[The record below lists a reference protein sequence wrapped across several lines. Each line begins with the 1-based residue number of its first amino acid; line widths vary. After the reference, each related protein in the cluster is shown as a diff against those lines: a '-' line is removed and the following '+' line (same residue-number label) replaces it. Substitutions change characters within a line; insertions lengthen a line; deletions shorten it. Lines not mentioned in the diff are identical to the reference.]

1 MKKQLKKV
9 LSIVCALAFTVTGI
23 TFTPAPVNAGDSWIE
38 VTQGTHIPSGA
49 FTPGVEYTLGDL
61 TDNDEGGIWSL
72 QTGNNEW
79 ANYEAR
85 YRNADKISG
94 FVYDSKVYH
103 NGGGAYLRLRDLFG
117 LGIKDTEGNLIKSG
131 VKYNVTVSLSYGTI
145 ANGSQNHYVN
155 FFDNNTNIY
164 DQTVYKTVTSN
175 SSADFEFTFTPKS
188 SDGLNLLIAWAKK
201 ESWGDYSQKGTFTVD
216 DIAFTPADDF
226 LPCDTNTDYH
236 PGSNDNP
243 WTVNVAYN
251 PVPQTGTYGAMSYK
265 VDGDAT
271 DVTSTYLRADNP
283 VHDDTEEKLKTTA
296 LKDKKR
302 NQHPDMSDAEFE
314 VWWENYKALEDADA
328 WWWWNSAKLE
338 GYMSSF
344 DWGYRYKPTLKV
356 KYTRPDDA
364 DYGDPQ
370 LRIIFNGKVI
380 LKKMPTSGEY
390 TIKLCSD
397 DGFIY
402 TGQYNNIEFNYDLL
416 DNGGIVQVSELTFEK
431 DPNFAPCTPN
441 VEGGFNPAGT
451 PWYYSIQNDTQ
462 TAQNPSLFGMT
473 SYYVSGSPTSAIG
486 STQTRVDT
494 PAHDDSNEIL
504 KTDALKS
511 KKKTQKKA
519 ENHDITDA
527 QFEEFWA
534 SYDATEDPDAWWWWN
549 SMKLKDYM
557 SDLTKDKKY
566 TGSITYKYTAPTDP
580 DESYSPKLRM
590 IYGGNTEI
598 IDLSE
603 GTHTVAF
610 AESGFK
616 YDGENKNV
624 EFNLDLLEEAG
635 IIQITDLKFIG
646 DDFDPV
652 PVQEGGFVPKNST
665 GTVSTPWTIT
675 VSNNG
680 STAWGMMS
688 YDVDDNNAEAIGG
701 TTMRNDNPA
710 HDDTNAKLKSEALKE
725 KKREL
730 YPEKTDAQF
739 EEWWDNY
746 DATEDPDAW
755 WWWNSAKLEN
765 YMTTATDD
773 KGNALED
780 GKTYS
785 STLNI
790 NYTPSSNPEDDYDGK
805 IRILLNGDVHIVELS
820 PGPNEIKIDPFD
832 YSDSYPNVEFNL
844 DLMGKNS
851 TFQVTDI
858 TFKLEN
864 SDWTRVT
871 DNTDPGAMIQVSYD
885 DVVPN
890 VDTTTHT
897 WNLFAGIWE
906 GKGCKLYYK
915 KDQSD
920 PYGPLS
926 VKIGDGERW
935 DPACAQIKLSNTDAY
950 QGLVQGTHYYMTYT
964 FYSTEEGT
972 LHINQENYDPVGL
985 ERVDVHKGWNTY
997 TKYVP
1002 YYDKLNEEGGA
1013 PNLTMFLTP
1022 TTYVYNEQT
1031 GKVDTVMDGEYLP
1044 KGTILSDFKVSFSRQ
1059 DALGWTLVRDSRHP
1073 DPEIQGYDTL
1083 VEDADENPLLLAYT
1097 NSSTPRCGR
1106 MSYLAN
1112 QNPDGEDDIAKMGIR
1127 LDSTGYGEDEMYEF
1141 QADDWGNHLRIP
1153 NSYFYDR
1160 TDTNGNPL
1168 KAGKKYKL
1176 RFYYNSTGATLQDDE
1191 HGLIMVRQGYDENKY
1206 FMYPGKVGLNMANG
1220 TITKTNKNG
1229 YVSHEDTDT
1238 VAYTKT
1244 GGIDFYYNPEKT
1256 VDDQYVQFDFSYF
1269 PSGTYINDISWEF
1282 YAPGYNVYIDDVK
1295 NNTKPITDDEGQDT
1309 YTFPDNTVPG
1319 FENVVKYVDAN
1330 NPQKE
1335 YQPGQTITFND
1346 FNDADIYVKTVRQ
1359 HKVEIRAG
1367 STTGTLL
1374 KTDYVNHNEYYTLPT
1389 ISGVVDY
1396 TYDGNN
1402 YNAGASIGPILQD
1415 EIVVANMPN
1424 AHIIRYVAQDD
1435 PDHIYDTDTANH
1447 GSMYTLHD
1455 LQGVEVDHYIY
1466 NGQNKGIT
1474 DEIGPINA
1482 DTDVI
1487 VVLKPKTHTVE
1498 YVNKDNHSVKYLTD
1512 TATEGVDYK
1521 VQEVTSVDV
1530 DKYYYEGQE
1539 VTPDTNLG
1547 NITDDI
1553 IIEVTLKP
1561 ATHTVEYVNKDDHSV
1576 KYLTDTATE
1585 GVDYKVQEVTSVDVD
1600 KYYYEGQEVT
1610 PNTNLG
1616 NITSDIYI
1624 EVTLKPVTHTVTYVN
1639 KFDESIEYGSFPV
1652 NHGEMHTLVSLT
1664 TVNVDHYEYGNQT
1677 DLHAGTPIGPINDDA
1692 TVYVVPVVVT
1702 HNVKYVD
1709 KDDHTFVYQTDT
1721 VPEGQT
1727 VTLPNTVNGLPAEDL
1742 VKYVYDNVDKYPGN
1756 IIGPFDSDVE
1766 VEVVKVPYYKITI
1779 DGKPYET
1786 VRDGGNSTLPEST
1799 GDYEGV
1805 VGYIYDRGPQQ
1816 TETELILDPKTVV
1829 GPIHED
1835 RNYISIKSITVTA
1848 EQGASMWFKEGKNQR
1863 GIGFGAQF
1871 TVFDK
1876 DGNEV
1881 SRYEHPSVY
1890 KSKSFKLGTMITTW
1904 DIYTEYCGG
1913 EPLTLADVK
1922 RAQDEGHPDY
1932 ILNIMNDYT
1941 FADKPDPTTNIATY
1955 RAGIINMTDQNITRD
1970 FTARSYG
1977 YIETKNKT
1985 VTDVVYADMTAK
1997 RNIYQIAKLIT
2008 TTPGVLDD
2016 PIYQGEKNKYK
2027 LEVIDY
2033 VIKYVEG

>member
-1 MKKQLKKV
+1 MKKQLRKV
-9 LSIVCALAFTVTGI
+9 LAIVCALAFAVTGI
-23 TFTPAPVNAGDSWIE
+23 TFTPAPVNAGDSWIA
-38 VTQGTHIPSGA
+38 VTQGTHIPSGSY
-49 FTPGVEYTLGDL
+49 TPGTEYTLGDV
-61 TDNDEGGIWSL
+61 TDTDEGGIWSL
-72 QTGNNEW
+72 QTGNNQW
-79 ANYEAR
+79 GNYTAK
-85 YRNADKISG
+85 YKNADKISG
-94 FVYDSKVYH
+94 FTYDSEVYH

-117 LGIKDTEGNLIKSG
+117 LGVKDTAGNPIQSG
-131 VKYNVTVSLSYGTI
+131 VKYNVKVSLSYGTI
-145 ANGSQNHYVN
+145 GNGSQNHYVN

-175 SSADFEFTFTPKS
+175 SSADFEFSFTPKS
-188 SDGLNLLIAWAKK
+188 ADGLNLLIAWAKK
-201 ESWGDYSQKGTFTVD
+201 ESWGDYSQKGTITVD

-226 LPCDTNTDYH
+226 KPCDANKDYH
-236 PGSNDNP
+236 PADNDDNP

-251 PVPQTGTYGAMSYK
+251 PVPDTGTFGAMSYK

-271 DVTSTYLRADNP
+271 KVTSTYLRADNP

-328 WWWWNSAKLE
+328 WWWWNSAKLVD
-338 GYMSSF
+338 YMASF
-344 DWGYRYKPTLKV
+344 DWGYRYTPTLKV

-370 LRIIFNGKVI
+370 LRVIFNGKVI
-380 LKKMPTSGEY
+380 RQKMPTSGEY

-402 TGQYNNIEFNYDLL
+402 TGQYKNIEFNYDLL
-416 DNGGIVQVSELTFEK
+416 DKGGILQVSELTFTK
-431 DPNFAPCTPN
+431 DPNFKPCTPN
-441 VEGGFNPAGT
+441 VSGGFNPTGT
-451 PWYYSIQNDTQ
+451 LWYYSIQNDTQ

-473 SYYVSGSPTSAIG
+473 SYYVSGSPASAIG

-519 ENHDITDA
+519 ENPDITDE

-549 SMKLKDYM
+549 SMKLKSYM
-557 SDLTKDKKY
+557 SDLIKDKKY

-598 IDLSE
+598 INLSE
-603 GTHTVAF
+603 GTHTVTF
-610 AESGFK
+610 AESGFR
-616 YDGENKNV
+616 YDGENNNV

-635 IIQITDLKFIG
+635 IIQITDLKFNG

-652 PVQEGGFVPKNST
+652 PAQEGGFVPKDSS
-665 GTVSTPWTIT
+665 GTISTPWTIT

-688 YDVDDNNAEAIGG
+688 YDVDDNNAAAIGG

-710 HDDTNAKLKSEALKE
+710 HDDSNAKLKSDALKQ

-739 EEWWDNY
+739 EEWWADY

-765 YMTTATDD
+765 YMTTAKDD

-832 YSDSYPNVEFNL
+832 YSDTYPNVEFNL

-871 DNTDPGAMIQVSYD
+871 DNADPGALIQVSYD
-885 DVVPN
+885 GVVPN
-890 VDTTTHT
+890 VTTTTHT

-935 DPACAQIKLSNTDAY
+935 DPACAQVKLSNTDAY

-972 LHINQENYDPVGL
+972 LHINQENYDPEGL

-1002 YYDKLNEEGGA
+1002 YYDKLNEDGA
-1013 PNLTMFLTP
+1013 NLTMFLTP

-1044 KGTILSDFKVSFSRQ
+1044 KGTILSDFKVSFSRK

-1073 DPEIQGYDTL
+1073 DPEIQGYDDI
-1083 VEDADENPLLLAYT
+1083 VKDADENPLLSAYT

-1112 QNPDGEDDIAKMGIR
+1112 QYPDGEDDIAKMGIR
-1127 LDSTGYGEDEMYEF
+1127 LDSTAFGEDEMYEF
-1141 QADDWGNHLRIP
+1141 DPNDWGNHLRIP
-1153 NSYFYDR
+1153 NSYFYNR

-1191 HGLIMVRQGYDENKY
+1191 HGLIMVRQGYDSNKY

-1229 YVSHEDTDT
+1229 YVSHGDTDT
-1238 VAYTKT
+1238 VTYTKT

-1282 YAPGYNVYIDDVK
+1282 YAPGYNVFIDNVK
-1295 NNTKPITDDEGQDT
+1295 NNTQPITDDEGQNT
-1309 YTFPDNTVPG
+1309 YTFPDNTVQG
-1319 FENVVKYVDAN
+1319 FEDVVKYVDAN
-1330 NPQKE
+1330 DPQKE
-1335 YQPGQTITFND
+1335 YAPGQTITFDD
-1346 FNDADIYVKTVRQ
+1346 FNDADIYVNTVRE
-1359 HKVEIRAG
+1359 HTVEIRSG
-1367 STTGTLL
+1367 STTGPLIQSDT
-1374 KTDYVNHNEYYTLPT
+1374 VGHNEMYTLPT
-1389 ISGVVDY
+1389 ISGVVNY
-1396 TYDGNN
+1396 TFNGQTL
-1402 YNAGASIGPILQD
+1402 NAGQQIGPIIQD
-1415 EIVVANMPN
+1415 EIVVANLQN
-1424 AHIIRYVAQDD
+1424 AHLVTYVDAND
-1435 PDHIYDTDTANH
+1435 PTHEYDTDTVIH
-1447 GSMYTLHD
+1447 GNTYTLHD
-1455 LQGVEVDHYIY
+1455 LPGVDVDHYEY
-1466 NGQNKGIT
+1466 NGQTYQPGQSIGTVT
-1474 DEIGPINA
+1474 D
-1482 DTDVI
+1482 DVT
-1487 VVLKPKTHTVE
+1487 VKVYLKAVEHTVK
-1498 YVNKDNHSVKYLTD
+1498 YVNKDDHDICYYTD
-1512 TATEGVDYK
+1512 TAYEGTNYL
-1521 VQEVTSVDV
+1521 VQELTTVNV
-1530 DKYYYEGQE
+1530 DKYYYEGVEKQ
-1539 VTPDTNLG
+1539 PGADLG
-1547 NITDDI
+1547 NITQDI
-1553 IIEVTLKP
+1553 EIEVTLVP
-1561 ATHTVEYVNKDDHSV
+1561 AQHTVIYRNKYDTSIT
-1576 KYLTDTATE
+1576 YLTDY
-1585 GVDYKVQEVTSVDVD
+1585 VDHGDRYDVVALP
-1600 KYYYEGQEVT
+1600 G
-1610 PNTNLG
+1610 
-1616 NITSDIYI
+1616 
-1624 EVTLKPVTHTVTYVN
+1624 
-1639 KFDESIEYGSFPV
+1639 
-1652 NHGEMHTLVSLT
+1652 
-1664 TVNVDHYEYGNQT
+1664 VNVDHYEYGSLTN
-1677 DLHAGTPIGPINDDA
+1677 LHVGDSIGAVNENIVID
-1692 TVYVVPVVVT
+1692 VVLSYT
-1702 HNVKYVD
+1702 ITYVD
-1709 KDDHTFVYQTDT
+1709 KDNHSIEYDSTT
-1721 VPEGQT
+1721 VPQGEKL
-1727 VTLPNTVNGLPAEDL
+1727 TLPDSIDNVPAEDL
-1742 VKYVYDNVDKYPGN
+1742 DKYVYENVDKHPGDQ
-1756 IIGPFDSDVE
+1756 IGPFTGDTI
-1766 VEVVKVPYYKITI
+1766 VEVVKVPQYTVSI
-1779 DGKPYET
+1779 DGVPYKT
-1786 VRDGGNSTLPEST
+1786 VRDGGNCTLPEST
-1799 GDYEGV
+1799 GTYEGV
-1805 VGYIYDRGPQQ
+1805 IGYIYDNPTPGAKEQ
-1816 TETELILDPKTVV
+1816 LLDPKTTV

-1835 RNYISIKSITVTA
+1835 RNYISIKNITVTA
-1848 EQGASMWFKEGKNQR
+1848 VPKAMIWLDPRTEIKNRR
-1863 GIGFGAQF
+1863 GIGFATYF

-1876 DGNEV
+1876 DGNAISTKYDV
-1881 SRYEHPSVY
+1881 VY
-1890 KSKSFKLGTMITTW
+1890 KSESFKIGTMITTY
-1904 DIYTEYCGG
+1904 DFYTEYFDGQ
-1913 EPLTLADVK
+1913 PITLEDYA
-1922 RAQDEGHPDY
+1922 RAVAEGKGSQ
-1932 ILNIMNDYT
+1932 IKNVANDYT
-1941 FADKPDPTTNIATY
+1941 FSDEAAADKFFRTY
-1955 RAGIINMTDQNITRD
+1955 RAGIIGLADYNITRD
-1970 FTARSYG
+1970 FTARAYG
-1977 YIETKNKT
+1977 YIQTKSGTKAGMA
-1985 VTDVVYADMTAK
+1985 YSDMVPK
-1997 RNIYQIAKLIT
+1997 RSIQNIAQTIVN
-2008 TTPGVLDD
+2008 TPGEIDKYEETIEN
-2016 PIYQGEKNKYK
+2016 PYQS
-2027 LEVIDY
+2027 I
-2033 VIKYVEG
+2033 IKYCANYED